1 MIRQPENIQSYE
13 REEKTLF
20 IGELTIL
27 LLIYHFPT
35 MHVYQ
40 DKVLV
45 KVLNKARSVLV

>member
-40 DKVLV
+40 EIDSNALAE
-45 KVLNKARSVLV
+45 LNL